1 MLHYSC
7 STCSIILFFSIVN
20 ISAIQVNLLLGNF
33 YNVNFGRH
41 IWKILESTFES
52 RVNHLWRGNLGFSFE
67 FFFCFKSVENMS
79 KSYMYMFSEKLM
91 SLFFTFFLWSSAL
104 DLQVLIQIM
113 LCFTNTSH
121 YLSLLNTNSNEFLF
135 LMLWSWNQELE
146 RACGLEIQ

>member
-33 YNVNFGRH
+33 YNVKFGRH

-91 SLFFTFFLWSSAL
+91 SLFFTFFFLIVNFCTWFASA
-104 DLQVLIQIM
+104 DTDYAVLYKYKS
-113 LCFTNTSH
+113 LFVTSE
-121 YLSLLNTNSNEFLF
+121 YE
-135 LMLWSWNQELE
+135 Q
-146 RACGLEIQ
+146 

>member
-33 YNVNFGRH
+33 YNVKFGRH

-91 SLFFTFFLWSSAL
+91 SLFFTFFFFNCELLHLICKCWYRLCCAL
-104 DLQVLIQIM
+104 QIQVIICHFWIRTVM
-113 LCFTNTSH
+113 NSCF
-121 YLSLLNTNSNEFLF
+121 
-135 LMLWSWNQELE
+135 
-146 RACGLEIQ
+146 